1 MLTRCLAFA
10 ITIAVAATAH
20 AGTPQE
26 AYEKLWSKRMIDA
39 GDSTTW
45 QKPKGACVCM
55 DGGANNARLGVLV
68 KGSGLGT
75 CGVPNFDGA
84 GNVVSFA
91 AICYTY
97 DYIGK

>member
-1 MLTRCLAFA
+1 MHEPRSAIVVPFA
-10 ITIAVAATAH
+10 LPTEL
-20 AGTPQE
+20 E
-26 AYEKLWSKRMIDA
+26 AIRLDH
-39 GDSTTW
+39 
-45 QKPKGACVCM
+45 V
-55 DGGANNARLGVLV
+55 NNARLGVLV